1 MDNNNSSGMS
11 AVVAIVAIIAILI
24 IGYFAV
30 QMFNGK
36 APAPA
41 NGINVNVT
49 SPANDSN

>member
-1 MDNNNSSGMS
+1 MS

-30 QMFNGK
+30 QMFNGN
-36 APAPA
+36 APSPA

-49 SPANDSN
+49 PPANDGN